1 MVDSYNAALQ
11 FRDSLAK
18 DPDKSAGHVE
28 QKAAYL
34 LLESG
39 FNDAQKRD
47 FYQSL
52 AKVDSQFKVQY
63 GFGEMKVSY
72 TGPDGKTAN
81 FGQETEDKLADLKQ
95 EKENQRQRGEA
106 AREHVLKSEQKGGL
120 LDQIGKGLNTLNPLG
135 TWDNSEYENPFGEG
149 GKR

>member
-1 MVDSYNAALQ
+1 MVDSYNAAVQ

-28 QKAAYL
+28 QKAAYM

-39 FNDAQKRD
+39 FNDEQKRD

-81 FGQETEDKLADLKQ
+81 FGQETEDKLARLQQ
-95 EKENQRQRGEA
+95 EKENQRQRGQD
-106 AREHVLKSEQKGGL
+106 AREAVLKAEQKGGL
-120 LDQIGKGLNTLNPLG
+120 MDQINKGLNSLNPLG
-135 TWDNSEYENPFGEG
+135 DWDNSKYENPFGDG
-149 GKR
+149 GKK